1 MLHKLCN
8 NQYISYYFYYRAHK
22 PQGKM
27 YVWEI
32 PCSLKISSVL
42 HFRQQNT
49 EIHFLFLSSRP
60 TYRLQRAHGIGTEL
74 FAERS
79 QLPDMLHTQRL
90 IYFGGR
96 KRGLSYAA
104 RGSKEIHFTHT
115 HTHTHKSEYTSYQ
128 KLAFLFPFQRI
139 TSQDQDRVIYQ
150 MFCQLHKPR
159 KRNQIKH

>member
-1 MLHKLCN
+1 MWHVKKTVFVTDTERNAPFDSGLMSAQNRQMTFRISFGLYPLFRCYFQISNDHFTPLSIWTEWHNHHPYNFMLHKLCN
-8 NQYISYYFYYRAHK
+8 NQYISYYLYYRAHK

-79 QLPDMLHTQRL
+79 NFLTC
-90 IYFGGR
+90 
-96 KRGLSYAA
+96 
-104 RGSKEIHFTHT
+104 FTH
-115 HTHTHKSEYTSYQ
+115 S
-128 KLAFLFPFQRI
+128 A
-139 TSQDQDRVIYQ
+139 
-150 MFCQLHKPR
+150 
-159 KRNQIKH
+159 